1 MTTIHPPVPSAGMD
15 DMEISP
21 VQPTA
26 EQSHPLSSCSS
37 PSCGIT
43 PSAKPKRH
51 SGPTKPLKWYHFSY
65 PSSFLDILE
74 DRKLR
79 RQQKKI
85 AASTKEHFKDFDQS
99 PDSQTPDEKSPA
111 PQTPERQSSVAFA
124 PLPTR
129 GNGYETPPVA
139 GREKLKPLDMA
150 AITSRAIKKSPDVS
164 VNSISLSPLEQQ
176 MASETKS
183 FAALGP
189 VSKTP
194 RVQVEVR
201 KASILTDGPKIPEVP
216 KMPSMTIYGPYAA
229 LGSVSKTPQ
238 VHVEEVRKASI
249 LTDGPKIPEVP
260 KMQAKTIYEAC
271 AALGSIS
278 NTPRVVM
285 RLRKAPTLTDGPKI
299 PEVPKMQAI
308 RKTPCDC
315 EDCMQMSAIRASRCR
330 RDLEEF
336 FLLLERNKVIMSA
349 TTPQVHIFNPEG
361 HPSAVPSYS
370 HVSVVQLSSTSKL
383 VSFAGQTY
391 HPSDASASSNTTPLA
406 EQVRLALANV
416 DKCMAAA
423 GCTKKNIVSNRQYV
437 VRMME
442 LSEQEFDDR
451 ENEFLKW
458 WKSTEGD
465 SLPPPDSL
473 IGVHSLARKD
483 ILYECEVT
491 CIVQT

>member
-1 MTTIHPPVPSAGMD
+1 MTTIHPPVPSTDMD

-37 PSCGIT
+37 PSCGMP
-43 PSAKPKRH
+43 PSAKPRRH
-51 SGPTKPLKWYHFSY
+51 TGPTKPLKWYHFSY
-65 PSSFLDILE
+65 PSSFLDLVE

-85 AASTKEHFKDFDQS
+85 AAITKEHFKDFDQS
-99 PDSQTPDEKSPA
+99 PASQTPDQKSSA
-111 PQTPERQSSVAFA
+111 PQTLERQSSVAFA
-124 PLPTR
+124 SLPTR
-129 GNGYETPPVA
+129 ENGYETPSVA
-139 GREKLKPLDMA
+139 GREKLKPLDTA
-150 AITSRAIKKSPDVS
+150 VITSTAIKKTPDVS
-164 VNSISLSPLEQQ
+164 VNAISLSPLEQQ

-183 FAALGP
+183 FAALGSI
-189 VSKTP
+189 SKTP
-194 RVQVEVR
+194 RVQVEV
-201 KASILTDGPKIPEVP
+201 
-216 KMPSMTIYGPYAA
+216 
-229 LGSVSKTPQ
+229 Q
-238 VHVEEVRKASI
+238 KASI

-260 KMQAKTIYEAC
+260 KMQAKTIYEPC
-271 AALGSIS
+271 AALGSVS
-278 NTPRVVM
+278 DTPRVIM
-285 RLRKAPTLTDGPKI
+285 KLRKASTLTDKPRI
-299 PEVPKMQAI
+299 PEVPKMQLI
-308 RKTPCDC
+308 RKTPCVC
-315 EDCMQMSAIRASRCR
+315 ENSVAMLRMRVKVKIVAAVLGSRASFRGN
-330 RDLEEF
+330 F
-336 FLLLERNKVIMSA
+336 TMSA
-349 TTPQVHIFNPEG
+349 TTPNVHIFNPEG

-391 HPSDASASSNTTPLA
+391 HPSEASASSDTTPLA

-451 ENEFLKW
+451 ENEFLNW

-465 SLPPPDSL
+465 SLPPPDTL

-483 ILYECEVT
+483 ILYECEIT
-491 CIVQT
+491 CIVKT